1 MADLHVNDE
10 VLKFLTA
17 AGLDSPFGEV
27 PTQKPQRRRTSSR
40 QQLPAFVQ
48 WVSGSYPLRFRRL
61 AKDIEWLRK
70 QAQKY
75 GMDPEEV
82 RWLL

>member
-1 MADLHVNDE
+1 MADLPVNAE
-10 VLKFLTA
+10 VLKFLEA
-17 AGLDSPFGEV
+17 AGLGDI
-27 PTQKPQRRRTSSR
+27 PTTRPPSRSSR

-48 WVSGSYPLRFRRL
+48 WVSGRNPLRFRRL

-75 GMDPEEV
+75 GMDPEDV

>member
-1 MADLHVNDE
+1 MSDLHVNEE

-17 AGLDSPFGEV
+17 AGLDAPSGEV
-27 PTQKPQRRRTSSR
+27 LTQKQRPRTSSR

-48 WVSGSYPLRFRRL
+48 WVGARYPLRFRRL